1 MKKTK
6 KQKQNK
12 KKNRNKTDAK
22 YFMLINSTNKKR
34 IQEGNDGSTLHLQR
48 EDDQKEHK

>member
-1 MKKTK
+1 MKK
-6 KQKQNK
+6 KQTNQNK
-12 KKNRNKTDAK
+12 TKQNRNKTDTK